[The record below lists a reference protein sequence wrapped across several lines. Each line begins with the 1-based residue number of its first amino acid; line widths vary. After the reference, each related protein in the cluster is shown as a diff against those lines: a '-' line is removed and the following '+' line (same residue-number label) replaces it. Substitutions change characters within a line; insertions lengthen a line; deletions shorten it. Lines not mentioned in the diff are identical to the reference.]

1 MKNKML
7 EENTFTCNAA
17 CWTKKEIL
25 NKSWDNMVIEVSS
38 IWDRKELQEGKLNSM
53 CIKFSH
59 LWNIFFFEALDGKYL
74 NPPKSTF
81 G

>member
-1 MKNKML
+1 MKNKKL
-7 EENTFTCNAA
+7 EENTYTCNAA

-25 NKSWDNMVIEVSS
+25 NRSWDKMVIEVSA

-53 CIKFSH
+53 GVKLSH
-59 LWNIFFFEALDGKYL
+59 FLSNIIFLSPLLKIYNTPKKY
-74 NPPKSTF
+74 